1 MNPSEWKQQLD
12 HLLSITNKMF
22 IVWHDDHNYGTE
34 TRDQEPK
41 DDLDSP
47 SGSHEDG
54 KFGLDSMCAV

>member
-1 MNPSEWKQQLD
+1 
-12 HLLSITNKMF
+12 MF
-22 IVWHDDHNYGTE
+22 IVRHDDHNYGTE

-54 KFGLDSMCAV
+54 KFGLDSVVCSVV